1 MIGSR
6 TKKRLSKLIEI
17 YINDF
22 KKYAVEEIYGKGSVI
37 KIKNID
43 YITNGKFLAIEAVI
57 ILKDTI
63 NESSFDRALA
73 DYLIQDALVYM
84 YPEKSVKIYVDWD
97 V

>member
-43 YITNGKFLAIEAVI
+43 YITTRF
-57 ILKDTI
+57 TH
-63 NESSFDRALA
+63 F
-73 DYLIQDALVYM
+73 
-84 YPEKSVKIYVDWD
+84 
-97 V
+97 